1 MALGTCKQVL
11 LARYASTGYAVR
23 MREPTVGIQ
32 KLDAWMIKTKTTQEM
47 LAEKIGA
54 SQQSISAYLKKGRP
68 VPLRHAV
75 ALEKLTKIRV
85 EDFVA
90 PSDSGTDVAAGVSRA
105 G

>member
-1 MALGTCKQVL
+1 
-11 LARYASTGYAVR
+11 
-23 MREPTVGIQ
+23 MRERTVGIQ
-32 KLDAWMIKTKTTQEM
+32 KLDAWMKKTKTTQEM
-47 LAEKIGA
+47 LAEKINA

-90 PSDSGTDVAAGVSRA
+90 PAESGTDVTAPAARA
-105 G
+105 S